1 MIYKQFNFLC
11 LYFLVW
17 KNKKDQGVI
26 CYLVV
31 LVFITVIAE
40 KSFLNLI
47 TMSPLWSL
55 SVHVWLRSFLYFIE
69 SYFLLFD
76 PLQTKQYSS
85 QKQHLILF
93 IQFSDYAK
101 TVRHF
106 NTTRFLPFSILKHS
120 LSYTSISLYPLLKQR
135 LKANVI
141 L

>member
-17 KNKKDQGVI
+17 KKKKDQVVI

-31 LVFITVIAE
+31 LVFINVIAE

-47 TMSPLWSL
+47 ITLWLYQLMYDWDIFLISYNPISFYWSSADKTIFQSKTTL
-55 SVHVWLRSFLYFIE
+55 NSFYSIFWLCKNF
-69 SYFLLFD
+69 
-76 PLQTKQYSS
+76 
-85 QKQHLILF
+85 
-93 IQFSDYAK
+93 
-101 TVRHF
+101 VRHF
-106 NTTRFLPFSILKHS
+106 NATRFLPFSILKHS
-120 LSYTSISLYPLLKQR
+120 LSYTSISLHPLLKQR

>member
-17 KNKKDQGVI
+17 KKKKDQVVI

-31 LVFITVIAE
+31 LVFINVIAE
-40 KSFLNLI
+40 KFFLNLI
-47 TMSPLWSL
+47 MMSSDLYQFMYDWNIFLISYTPISFYWSSADKTIL
-55 SVHVWLRSFLYFIE
+55 QSKTTLNSFYSIFWLCKNF
-69 SYFLLFD
+69 
-76 PLQTKQYSS
+76 
-85 QKQHLILF
+85 
-93 IQFSDYAK
+93 
-101 TVRHF
+101 VRHF